1 MAVPA
6 ADMSLTPTPWGPLS
20 AADKKLMTIVR
31 ETSLREMTTSQ
42 MALDRS
48 SNPRIR
54 QAAQMIIGQHVE
66 LQNKDLDLAKTLGV
80 QLPDRPA
87 PDMQVGIDRMQ
98 KEQGREFE
106 TDYTNTLR
114 QAHAEALILL
124 SKVRADTQNSM
135 VRPFAELC
143 QKFIT
148 MHIQML
154 EQTGQVDYSKLPVPV
169 PQAS

>member
-1 MAVPA
+1 MPA
-6 ADMSLTPTPWGPLS
+6 ADMSLTPTQFGPLS
-20 AADKKLMTIVR
+20 AADKKLLTIVR
-31 ETSLREMTTSQ
+31 ETSLREITTSQ
-42 MALDRS
+42 MALQRA
-48 SNPRIR
+48 SNPRVK

-66 LQNKDLDLAKTLGV
+66 LQNKDLDVAKALGL
-80 QLPDRPA
+80 QLPDRPS
-87 PDMQVGIDRMQ
+87 PDMQIGIDRMQ
-98 KEQGREFE
+98 KENGPEFE
-106 TDYTNTLR
+106 KDYTNTLR

-143 QKFIT
+143 QQFIT

-154 EQTGQVDYSKLPVPV
+154 ERTGEVDFSKLPVPM